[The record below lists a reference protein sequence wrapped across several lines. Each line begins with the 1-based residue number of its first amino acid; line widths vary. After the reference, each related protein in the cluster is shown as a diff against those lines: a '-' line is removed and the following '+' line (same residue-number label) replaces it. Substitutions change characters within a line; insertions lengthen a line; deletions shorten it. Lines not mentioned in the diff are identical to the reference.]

1 MGGDAV
7 QLGCSTMVDKN
18 RSQESDSRGDWKT
31 LATKWL
37 VSQSVPTVL
46 LCAILA
52 FLGYVFVYLVPAHL
66 RAIQDGYERNAAS
79 LEKSVDKLVSSH
91 EKDRTLWFELIHSR
105 VGEKT
110 RQE

>member
-1 MGGDAV
+1 MAER
-7 QLGCSTMVDKN
+7 N
-18 RSQESDSRGDWKT
+18 RSQDLGSRGDWKS
-31 LATKWL
+31 LAAKWL

-52 FLGYVFVYLVPAHL
+52 FLGYVFVYLVPEHL

-91 EKDRTLWFELIHSR
+91 EKDRTLWLELINSR
-105 VGEKT
+105 V
-110 RQE
+110 RDQSRP